1 MACLRHLSSPW
12 MWLHSIPRISQRSK
26 AACVECRLLHTY
38 VNPHHHRLFPG
49 LGLKRFTSDTQCSV
63 HYEAA
68 GIHHTHQ
75 RRMCSSLHI
84 FSSLVDP
91 MNMWGVILSY
101 AGCSKASKPNYCAAS
116 SQGRQMVACFCVP
129 ALPVVWLIYSSLIF
143 LSPLLPFFVLY
154 FYWKIYMKSTILNHF

>member
-1 MACLRHLSSPW
+1 MWNAGFCTHTWTPITTTSSLDWAWKGSPPTPSAV
-12 MWLHSIPRISQRSK
+12 HCE
-26 AACVECRLLHTY
+26 AAVE
-38 VNPHHHRLFPG
+38 
-49 LGLKRFTSDTQCSV
+49 D
-63 HYEAA
+63 A

-75 RRMCSSLHI
+75 GRMCSSLHI